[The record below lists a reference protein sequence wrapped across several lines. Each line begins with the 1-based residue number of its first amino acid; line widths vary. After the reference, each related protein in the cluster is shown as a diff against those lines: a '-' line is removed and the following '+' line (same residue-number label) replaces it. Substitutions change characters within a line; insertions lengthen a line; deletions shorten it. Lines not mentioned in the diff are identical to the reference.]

1 MGGTALCTSVH
12 ADTDMDAADVLVR
25 DTEVQ
30 DGRVFVFNALA
41 EVEVEVV
48 DPRKVSCIRALFKV
62 MTDGKGVVMVIRA
75 VAAFDGALYA

>member
-1 MGGTALCTSVH
+1 
-12 ADTDMDAADVLVR
+12 MDAADVLVR

-30 DGRVFVFNALA
+30 YSRVFVFNALA

-48 DPRKVSCIRALFKV
+48 DPRKVSCIRTLFKV